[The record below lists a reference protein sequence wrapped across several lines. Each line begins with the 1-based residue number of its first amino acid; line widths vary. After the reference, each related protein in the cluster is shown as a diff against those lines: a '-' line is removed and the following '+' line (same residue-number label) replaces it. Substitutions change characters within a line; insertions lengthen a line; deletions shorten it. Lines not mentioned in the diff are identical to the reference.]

1 MLVYYVLVLTQI
13 KARNPLK
20 APKDVHRDIILA
32 DVGEPRHAVNTPH
45 DVKQV

>member
-1 MLVYYVLVLTQI
+1 MLILTQI
-13 KARNPLK
+13 KASNPLK

-32 DVGEPRHAVNTPH
+32 DIGGPRHAVNTPR